1 VSTTPSGTNTT
12 VCLLEA
18 FLSTV
23 HTTSAL
29 LPYTIVTGPTKGSLS
44 GTGSTRTYTRNNGT
58 SGTDTLTYKV
68 TDRGDP
74 DNCTGF
80 PSATCDGPLSSD
92 TKTVTITIINGAPS
106 ATDATVHT
114 NEDTSKLQRQTTRQ
128 NYSHRTTSKA
138 TSFATNGTLFQGNS
152 TPPAD

>member
-29 LPYTIVTGPTKGSLS
+29 LPYTTLFRSTKGSLS

-80 PSATCDGPLSSD
+80 PSATCDGTRTRLNTAAARTS
-92 TKTVTITIINGAPS
+92 IN
-106 ATDATVHT
+106 
-114 NEDTSKLQRQTTRQ
+114 R
-128 NYSHRTTSKA
+128 
-138 TSFATNGTLFQGNS
+138 
-152 TPPAD
+152 PA